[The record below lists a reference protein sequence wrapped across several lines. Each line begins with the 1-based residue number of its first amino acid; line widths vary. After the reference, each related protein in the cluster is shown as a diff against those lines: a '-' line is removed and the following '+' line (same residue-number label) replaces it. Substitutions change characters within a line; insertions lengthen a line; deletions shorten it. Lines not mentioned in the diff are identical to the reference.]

1 MIMNTPELSALMIQE
16 MTRALCAGTLHIRK
30 SDNKILTTHKEI
42 IEALL
47 DEGEVELLPPS

>member
-47 DEGEVELLPPS
+47 DEGGVELLPPS